1 MSTKSR
7 YVHSI
12 ALNEQEESIV
22 KRLKIKGISQAE
34 IFRQGLALY
43 SKAEIKPLKVPAKV
57 VKRAKEIVK

>member
-22 KRLKIKGISQAE
+22 KKLKDKGISQAE
-34 IFRQGLALY
+34 IFRQGLALCQ
-43 SKAEIKPLKVPAKV
+43 KAEFRPLKVPAKLI
-57 VKRAKEIVK
+57 KKAKGIV